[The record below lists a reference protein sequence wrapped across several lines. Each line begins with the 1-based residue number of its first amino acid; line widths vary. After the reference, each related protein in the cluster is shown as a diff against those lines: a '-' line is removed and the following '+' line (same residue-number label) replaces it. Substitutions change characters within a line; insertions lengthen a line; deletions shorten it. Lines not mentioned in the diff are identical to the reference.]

1 MGEKHLFTFR
11 KSERLCSKRQIDALF
26 SGRGKSLSSYPLRAV
41 FMPLPVDCGLPP
53 VSVLI
58 SVSKRHFKH
67 AVARN
72 RVKRQIREA
81 YRKNKH
87 ILNNVLESS
96 DIRVNVAFLWLAD
109 RIYSSED
116 VESSLKRLLYRIS
129 EDMVRRGILST
140 DESEHHLAGDGN
152 VKSNHDE
159 KTVE

>member
-1 MGEKHLFTFR
+1 
-11 KSERLCSKRQIDALF
+11 
-26 SGRGKSLSSYPLRAV
+26 
-41 FMPLPVDCGLPP
+41 MPLPVDCGLPP

-87 ILNNVLESS
+87 ILNDVLESS

-116 VESSLKRLLYRIS
+116 VESSLKRL
-129 EDMVRRGILST
+129 
-140 DESEHHLAGDGN
+140 
-152 VKSNHDE
+152 
-159 KTVE
+159 